1 MVLAVRRFVN
11 RVSRALTPF
20 SFWNARFH
28 IISKNV
34 RKADVARVASDSDK
48 QPDAFADDKNV
59 ASVCARLRAP
69 RVMTG
74 MTSLEGEIGADG
86 VAVLDAESAVHGES
100 VWGHVI
106 ENVWIFV
113 EIHKL
118 IRLVARTVP
127 TTAIANFVLARNAQ
141 TETFEMQH
149 VWSRRCSKH
158 QIGRLVDGD
167 LLDTRRSTNIMIFG
181 IALGSLWASRFR
193 HVIFPI
199 TITII
204 VDKRIVEAGWTHTI
218 DLGHACKTRGPTN
231 LPLAR
236 LRAPGCWRGVAD
248 LRRRFRAFL
257 FSVTREQRSMQM
269 GVCLAAHFRRRDDR
283 NDILLHQMATP
294 HLNGETSPS
303 EGIEAPSRC
312 PRDAVKDLGRRCA
325 VHLEAGL
332 AVVAVGVHR
341 NQEMRAFGTTRGF
354 AAALAPTHLVGAR
367 LIDDQIHPALGSGK
381 IPG

>member
-1 MVLAVRRFVN
+1 
-11 RVSRALTPF
+11 
-20 SFWNARFH
+20 
-28 IISKNV
+28 
-34 RKADVARVASDSDK
+34 
-48 QPDAFADDKNV
+48 
-59 ASVCARLRAP
+59 
-69 RVMTG
+69 
-74 MTSLEGEIGADG
+74 
-86 VAVLDAESAVHGES
+86 
-100 VWGHVI
+100 
-106 ENVWIFV
+106 
-113 EIHKL
+113 
-118 IRLVARTVP
+118 
-127 TTAIANFVLARNAQ
+127 
-141 TETFEMQH
+141 MQH

-283 NDILLHQMATP
+283 MTSCSTKWRPRISMVKPRPAKASKLPPAAREMLSKTLAAVAPFTWRPVWPSWRLVFTVTKKCALSEQPADSPLPSHQHTW
-294 HLNGETSPS
+294 
-303 EGIEAPSRC
+303 
-312 PRDAVKDLGRRCA
+312 
-325 VHLEAGL
+325 
-332 AVVAVGVHR
+332 
-341 NQEMRAFGTTRGF
+341 
-354 AAALAPTHLVGAR
+354 
-367 LIDDQIHPALGSGK
+367 
-381 IPG
+381 